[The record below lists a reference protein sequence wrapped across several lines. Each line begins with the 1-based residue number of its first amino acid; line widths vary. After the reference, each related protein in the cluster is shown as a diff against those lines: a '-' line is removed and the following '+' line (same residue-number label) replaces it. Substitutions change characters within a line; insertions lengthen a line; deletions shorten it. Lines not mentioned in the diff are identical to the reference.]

1 MGRSIFRCMK
11 VTIKELRSIVKD
23 LAEMP
28 WDKARAVDKKK
39 PLGKHTLKT
48 KKDLQETLGAFPSYE
63 EDEYVVE
70 VDYQDPQLGLR
81 VFNVTVQAFDVVSR
95 DWKILDVVELSEEG
109 QEIPFTV
116 EEFESLKMSDPTIE
130 QQLRKSVVRQLH
142 SANFEVDDRGFEVTR
157 RRL

>member
-1 MGRSIFRCMK
+1 MK

-39 PLGKHTLKT
+39 PLGKHTLKM

-63 EDEYVVE
+63 EDEYIVE
-70 VDYQDPQLGLR
+70 VDYQDPNVGLR
-81 VFNVTVQAFDVVSR
+81 VFNVTVQAFDVVSK

-130 QQLRKSVVRQLH
+130 QQLRKSVVQQLH
-142 SANFEVDDRGFEVTR
+142 SAHYEIDDRGFEVTR

>member
-1 MGRSIFRCMK
+1 MK